1 VTARRKLNDP
11 TRIFYPDE
19 KEIDDEDFQITRVL
33 NPRVPN
39 SARTVKTGDRNN
51 RGDEKLR
58 LSSKVID
65 LGNVKANTEA
75 KSTHLFCKVSKSISL
90 FHYFYSPVQGIT
102 SKLFL
107 ALLCPD

>member
-11 TRIFYPDE
+11 LRIIYPDE
-19 KEIDDEDFQITRVL
+19 KEIDDEDFQITCVL
-33 NPRVPN
+33 NPMVPN

-65 LGNVKANTEA
+65 LGKVKANTEA
-75 KSTHLFCKVSKSISL
+75 KSTLEFSKSISR
-90 FHYFYSPVQGIT
+90 FHYFHRPVQGIT
-102 SKLFL
+102 LKLFL
-107 ALLCPD
+107 ALL